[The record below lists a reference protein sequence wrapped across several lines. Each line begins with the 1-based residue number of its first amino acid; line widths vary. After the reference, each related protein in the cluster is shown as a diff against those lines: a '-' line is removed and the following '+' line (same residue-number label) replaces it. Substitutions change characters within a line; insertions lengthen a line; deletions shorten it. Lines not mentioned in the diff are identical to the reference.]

1 MILCFLKPPSVW
13 QFVAAAVGNES
24 GHGQQLHQLVVIQFL
39 KAGTRGPERA
49 APLSPTQDGTAGLP
63 GFLNPQSWVSL
74 ESTQHY
80 LTSAGKQGG
89 QRLMELRALTCVV
102 SINTPRASNTWFLLG
117 PPGPRY

>member
-1 MILCFLKPPSVW
+1 MW

-24 GHGQQLHQLVVIQFL
+24 GHGQQLRQLVVIQFL

-49 APLSPTQDGTAGLP
+49 APHPPPHPTQDGTAGLP

-80 LTSAGKQGG
+80 LTSVGKQGG
-89 QRLMELRALTCVV
+89 QRLMEPRALTCVV
-102 SINTPRASNTWFLLG
+102 SINTPRASNTQLLLG